1 MTDEDIARLQR
12 FATASLLA
20 TGLAHEIANPLSA
33 LAAALHGLD
42 AKLGRIRARGAVDSG
57 DIGELSADVEMARL
71 SQEEVSA
78 VVRDFQIYL
87 RPNEPDIVA
96 SIDPKPGV
104 VRALRLARVRLG
116 AVAAVSVSM
125 SDVPPVRLPSN
136 RITQIVLNLLLN
148 AADALSGR
156 PWSANLVELR
166 LETVGG
172 WVVVEVKDNGPGLDD
187 GVRQRLFEPGA
198 TTKGS
203 SLGLG
208 LAICRDLVRQS
219 GGEISVSSPLIPGT
233 AFRVVLPPAA
243 LGRPGRPTSVAQD
256 EEQKDDE
263 GNRRADHR
271 DHAVGLETV
280 R

>member
-1 MTDEDIARLQR
+1 MTDEEIARLQR
-12 FATASLLA
+12 FATASLLS
-20 TGLAHEIANPLSA
+20 TGLAHEISNPLSA

-42 AKLGRIRARGAVDSG
+42 AKLGRMRARGAVDSS
-57 DIGELSADVEMARL
+57 DIGELSADLELARL
-71 SQEEVSA
+71 SEEEVSA

-87 RPNEPDIVA
+87 RPNEPDAHVA
-96 SIDPKPGV
+96 IDPKPPV
-104 VRALRLARVRLG
+104 LRALRLGRVRLG
-116 AVAAVSVSM
+116 SVGAVSVSM

-156 PWSANLVELR
+156 PWSANVVELR

-172 WVVVEVKDNGPGLDD
+172 WAVIEVKDNGPGLDD
-187 GVRQRLFEPGA
+187 DVRERLFEVGA
-198 TTKGS
+198 TTKGN

-219 GGEISVSSPLIPGT
+219 GGEISVSSPLVPGT

-243 LGRPGRPTSVAQD
+243 LGRPGRPRSVTED
-256 EEQKDDE
+256 EKQQDDE
-263 GNRRADHR
+263 RNRRADHR
-271 DHAVGLETV
+271 DHSVGLEPV